1 MKKAALFI
9 LVIALAQ
16 GCKKTD
22 TSNQVLAPENGAP
35 PVTYN
40 YNLSVINDK
49 PEETTTSE
57 KTIGDT
63 LIIKINDVIKLK
75 SMGSAIPKATEFK
88 CKSGDKLYVYHNP
101 GTVLYNNKNIIQS
114 NKLILYP
121 DGGVMSPISFNG
133 CRCIGTY
140 EGYLK

>member
-9 LVIALAQ
+9 LVITLVQ

-40 YNLSVINDK
+40 YILSMINDK
-49 PEETTTSE
+49 TDETV
-57 KTIGDT
+57 GDT
-63 LIIKINDVIKLK
+63 LIIKINDVIKLN
-75 SMGSAIPKATEFK
+75 STGAAIPKATDFK
-88 CKSGDKLYVYHNP
+88 CKSGDKVYVYHNP
-101 GTVLYNNKNIIQS
+101 GKVLYANSWIVQS

-121 DGGVMSPISFNG
+121 DGGVMGPISFNG
-133 CRCIGTY
+133 CRCIGKY
-140 EGYLK
+140 EGTLK